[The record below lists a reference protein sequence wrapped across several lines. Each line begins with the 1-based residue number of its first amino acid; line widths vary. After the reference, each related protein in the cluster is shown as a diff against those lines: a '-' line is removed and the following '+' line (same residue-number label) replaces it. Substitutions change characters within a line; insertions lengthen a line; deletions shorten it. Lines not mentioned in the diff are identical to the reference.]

1 MTAFKPSLAVAA
13 ALLLSLGQG
22 PALAVPPDHPG
33 AAAPIAF
40 ASLSSA
46 DQKIA
51 HALFLAQQPT
61 AEGPP
66 VLSLDQIAA
75 IGGGGNWRA
84 AFARMKR
91 DGLVHVRSL
100 AQVVSGDEHR
110 LRPHSIAARNH
121 GRVILMSGGNGQV
134 IAALPDRRPART
146 ETADLDQTDEAQ
158 AGGGLT
164 VAAAAP
170 HGDSAAAHP

>member
-1 MTAFKPSLAVAA
+1 MTALKPSVAAAA

-22 PALAVPPDHPG
+22 PALAAPPDHPSAT
-33 AAAPIAF
+33 AAVAF
-40 ASLSSA
+40 ASLSPA
-46 DQKIA
+46 DQKTA

-66 VLSLDQIAA
+66 ALSLNQIAA
-75 IGGGGNWRA
+75 IGDGNWRA
-84 AFARMKR
+84 AFERMKR
-91 DGLVHVRSL
+91 DGLIHARSL

-110 LRPHSIAARNH
+110 PRPRLTAGHNR

-146 ETADLDQTDEAQ
+146 ETAAMDRPNEAE

-164 VAAAAP
+164 FAAAAP
-170 HGDSAAAHP
+170 HDDSAAAHP